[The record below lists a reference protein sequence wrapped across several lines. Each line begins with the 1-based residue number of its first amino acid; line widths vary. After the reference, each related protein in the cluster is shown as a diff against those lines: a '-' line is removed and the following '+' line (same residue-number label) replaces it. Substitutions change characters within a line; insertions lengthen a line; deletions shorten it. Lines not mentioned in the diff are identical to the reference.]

1 MRKIPQGKLKMQNKN
16 KKEVD
21 VMCKLFEEVTGKEN
35 KGNKGELKGL
45 LKAAVDAKM
54 NAVIISIP
62 VELLDI
68 DESYQTP
75 ERTARSLNY
84 LVGNWDDNKLLPLAG
99 VPHWEE
105 GKVYLFD
112 GFGRWIA
119 SQLISEP
126 KNDLQVMV
134 ILNAPTEKNE
144 RRLYE
149 AKMYAFQNK
158 NVAKMT
164 AVQKHGAM
172 LLMHD
177 KGTEILE
184 DMKNKYGFEYTSQ
197 KGNRSAS
204 VLGSYTEALSV
215 CKQGREIADYIFNI
229 CKRSGFDRKS
239 NGYST
244 YVMRSLRDI
253 YKLYPENR
261 TEIENVLIKYLR
273 KIEPVFLK
281 SESVVKYPLLDSRV
295 ACSLFVE
302 DVVVRELNVKHKRK
316 LEDNKVT
323 FIVDSN
329 DLKEEVKA

>member
-119 SQLISEP
+119 SQLI
-126 KNDLQVMV
+126 K
-134 ILNAPTEKNE
+134 
-144 RRLYE
+144 
-149 AKMYAFQNK
+149 
-158 NVAKMT
+158 
-164 AVQKHGAM
+164 
-172 LLMHD
+172 
-177 KGTEILE
+177 
-184 DMKNKYGFEYTSQ
+184 
-197 KGNRSAS
+197 
-204 VLGSYTEALSV
+204 
-215 CKQGREIADYIFNI
+215 
-229 CKRSGFDRKS
+229 
-239 NGYST
+239 
-244 YVMRSLRDI
+244 
-253 YKLYPENR
+253 
-261 TEIENVLIKYLR
+261 
-273 KIEPVFLK
+273 
-281 SESVVKYPLLDSRV
+281 
-295 ACSLFVE
+295 
-302 DVVVRELNVKHKRK
+302 
-316 LEDNKVT
+316 
-323 FIVDSN
+323 
-329 DLKEEVKA
+329 